1 VKLDLLYEF
10 QPKVKPWSKPHPF
23 GQRDAEQR
31 TYAEGIE
38 QIQLADRVGFNTA
51 WVVEHHFR
59 DGRSAS
65 PCSEAILGGLA
76 LSTQQIRLGFGVTLM
91 PFGFIHPARVAEK
104 VATVDILSKG
114 RVEWGTGRSTP
125 MEQTAFGVPT
135 DDRSR
140 DQWREA
146 IEIVVGMWEQERFS
160 YDSPN
165 FHFPERVQTPKPF
178 QFPHPPVWQAAAGDP
193 SAISAGRAGLG
204 LLSMAITRPVSETAR
219 TVQVYRDANAE
230 AQAEEVPPL
239 TRVRNNRIG
248 VYTLVHCC
256 DDLDAAADY
265 GLWQS
270 VEWWYRH
277 LAEFTL
283 EWELPNLSPKEQEQ
297 FFPLLK
303 LRAENAVDVKAY
315 QDQDMII
322 VGTPDMCLEK
332 ILRYDEA
339 GVDQLLC
346 YMQFGM
352 LPHESVLRSIELM
365 GTKII
370 PELERRGH
378 RVTATA
384 ATQATGGE

>member
-1 VKLDLLYEF
+1 MKLDLLYEF
-10 QPKVKPWSKPHPF
+10 QPKVKPWDLPHPY

-38 QIQLADRVGFNTA
+38 QIQLADRMGFNTV

-76 LSTQQIRLGFGVTLM
+76 LSTSQIKMGFGVTLM

-146 IEIVVGMWEQERFS
+146 VGIVVGMWEQERFS

-165 FHFPERVQTPKPF
+165 FSFPERVQTPKPF
-178 QFPHPPVWQAAAGDP
+178 QDPHPPVWQAAAGDP
-193 SAISAGRAGLG
+193 SAISAGQAGIG
-204 LLSMAITRPVSETAR
+204 LLSMAITRPVSATAETVR
-219 TVQVYRDANAE
+219 VYREAHAKAE
-230 AQAEEVPPL
+230 AEGVPML
-239 TRVRNNRIG
+239 TRVRNNRVG

-256 DDLDAAADY
+256 DDLDEAAGY
-265 GLWQS
+265 GLWSS

-283 EWELPNLSPKEQEQ
+283 EWELPNLGKEEQER

-303 LRAENAVDVKAY
+303 LSAENPIDLQAY
-315 QDQDMII
+315 QEQDMII
-322 VGTPDMCLEK
+322 VGTPEMCLEK
-332 ILRYDEA
+332 ILKYEEV

-352 LPHESVLRSIELM
+352 LPHESVMRGIELL
-365 GTKII
+365 GTKVI
-370 PELERRGH
+370 PELEKRGH
-378 RVTATA
+378 RVNATA
-384 ATQATGGE
+384 AF